1 MADIIRIAI
10 KTTSGYC
17 CIDDAYTD
25 KMILCKDS
33 IRYRYL
39 PVRES
44 ETNATRTWSYK
55 STNPVFQ
62 KLFTDACA
70 VVEEIL
76 AREEESF
83 VFDAGT
89 ITFRVTFADKTVKVR
104 EFFQTTDD
112 FKVLYDI
119 INQMVPECERNSVGL
134 YTDSL

>member
-33 IRYRYL
+33 IRYRHL
-39 PVRES
+39 PVREN
-44 ETNATRTWSYK
+44 EANATRTWSYK

-62 KLFTDACA
+62 KLFTEACA
-70 VVEEIL
+70 VIEEIL

-89 ITFRVTFADKTVKVR
+89 ITFRVTFADKTVKLR

-119 INQMVPECERNSVGL
+119 INQMVPECERN
-134 YTDSL
+134 YDRFIY

>member
-1 MADIIRIAI
+1 
-10 KTTSGYC
+10 
-17 CIDDAYTD
+17 
-25 KMILCKDS
+25 MILCKDS
-33 IRYRYL
+33 IRYRHL

-44 ETNATRTWSYK
+44 VANATQTWSFK

-62 KLFTDACA
+62 KLFTEACA
-70 VVEEIL
+70 VVEELL

-89 ITFRVTFADKTVKVR
+89 ITFRVTFDDKTVKVR

-119 INQMVPECERNSVGL
+119 INQMVPECERNCNGFI
-134 YTDSL
+134 Y